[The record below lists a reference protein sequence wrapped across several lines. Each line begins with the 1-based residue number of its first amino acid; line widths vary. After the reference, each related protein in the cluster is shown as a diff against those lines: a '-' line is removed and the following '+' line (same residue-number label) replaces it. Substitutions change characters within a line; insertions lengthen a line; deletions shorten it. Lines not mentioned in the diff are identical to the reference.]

1 MTGRG
6 ARAHRVV
13 VLAVLG
19 VLWAHGAGHG
29 HEAEPGAPHP
39 RRAEQVAVTVPDVEV
54 VDQDG
59 RRLGF
64 YTDLVRDRVV
74 AINFVY
80 TTCTTSCPLLGVAF
94 RSVQDLLGVRIG
106 REAFLL
112 SVSVD
117 PATDTPA
124 RLKAWAARYGARPGW
139 TLVTGVRPEILR
151 LLRALGVSA
160 ERNVDHPTFVLV
172 GDDRRGRWSRAWGL
186 VPGPEL
192 AQLIERAVGPAAARP
207 VAGDRR

>member
-6 ARAHRVV
+6 ACGHAVAVV
-13 VLAVLG
+13 ALLG
-19 VLWAHGAGHG
+19 ALWAPAAGHG
-29 HEAEPGAPHP
+29 HEAEPGTLHP
-39 RRAEQVAVTVPDVEV
+39 RGAEQVTVTVPDVEV
-54 VDQDG
+54 LDQDG
-59 RRLGF
+59 RRLRF

-94 RSVQDLLGVRIG
+94 GSVQDLLGARIG
-106 REAFLL
+106 REVFLL

-117 PATDTPA
+117 PVTDTPA
-124 RLKAWAARYGARPGW
+124 RLKAWAARHGARPGW
-139 TLVTGVRPEILR
+139 TLLTGARPEVLR

-160 ERNVDHPTFVLV
+160 GQKENHPTFVLV

-186 VPGPEL
+186 VSGATL
-192 AQLIERAVGPAAARP
+192 ASLIERALGPAAGRP
-207 VAGDRR
+207 VGGDRR